1 MTETAMGFLGIMTG
15 RRHGN
20 PPIAEPEFCSHLC
33 RAAPRY
39 NLKVLVFHPDGV
51 AADGSSIT
59 GYTWKDGSWHH
70 TTSTPPDIIYNRC
83 FYNSPKERKE
93 ASSALSFLHRSLPW
107 SRGLPDKWGVY
118 EILKR
123 NRRAAILL
131 PETVLYTG
139 TRKLSN
145 MLAEREYGVFLKP
158 KAGSHGKRTLHAI
171 MQNRRS
177 GGGIRVR
184 GRDGTNTP
192 FQYVFSSQDEGLNW
206 IHEFIG
212 TRRYIIQPYLHL
224 TNREGQPFDVRVLM
238 QKNGLGRW
246 DLTGMAVRLGNHGS
260 LTSNLHGGGTA
271 VPPLPFLLAEYG
283 QDGKDIM
290 QELATEAAYLPPLL
304 EAACGRLG
312 ELGLDF
318 GIDSSG
324 RIHLLEANS
333 KPGRTVFRL
342 TGDRRAAKLAAENPL
357 SYARHLLL
365 TQRRIP
371 SLSTD
376 SSVINGRMITM
387 VPKEDS

>member
-59 GYTWKDGSWHH
+59 GYTWKDGSWHN

-145 MLAEREYGVFLKP
+145 MLAEREYG
-158 KAGSHGKRTLHAI
+158 
-171 MQNRRS
+171 
-177 GGGIRVR
+177 
-184 GRDGTNTP
+184 
-192 FQYVFSSQDEGLNW
+192 SS
-206 IHEFIG
+206 
-212 TRRYIIQPYLHL
+212 
-224 TNREGQPFDVRVLM
+224 
-238 QKNGLGRW
+238 
-246 DLTGMAVRLGNHGS
+246 
-260 LTSNLHGGGTA
+260 
-271 VPPLPFLLAEYG
+271 
-283 QDGKDIM
+283 
-290 QELATEAAYLPPLL
+290 
-304 EAACGRLG
+304 
-312 ELGLDF
+312 
-318 GIDSSG
+318 
-324 RIHLLEANS
+324 
-333 KPGRTVFRL
+333 
-342 TGDRRAAKLAAENPL
+342 
-357 SYARHLLL
+357 
-365 TQRRIP
+365 
-371 SLSTD
+371 
-376 SSVINGRMITM
+376 
-387 VPKEDS
+387 

>member
-1 MTETAMGFLGIMTG
+1 MTETEVGFLGIMTG
-15 RRHGN
+15 RRNGN

-33 RAAPRY
+33 RAAPLY
-39 NLKVLVFHPDGV
+39 SLKVLVFHPDGV

-59 GYTWKDGSWHH
+59 GYTWKDGSWQN
-70 TTSTPPDIIYNRC
+70 TTSSPPDIVYNRC
-83 FYNSPKERKE
+83 FYEGPKERKE
-93 ASSALSFLHRSLPW
+93 ASAALSTLHRSLPW
-107 SRGLPDKWGVY
+107 SRGLPDKWGVH

-123 NRRAAILL
+123 DRRAAAIL

-139 TRKLSN
+139 TRRLST

-158 KAGSHGKRTLHAI
+158 KAGTHGKRTLHAI
-171 MQNRRS
+171 LQNR
-177 GGGIRVR
+177 GMRVR

-192 FQYVFSSQDEGLNW
+192 FQYVFDSQAEGLNW

-212 TRRYIIQPYLHL
+212 SRRYIIQPFLHL
-224 TNREGQPFDVRVLM
+224 TNSKGQPFDVRVLM

-246 DLTGMAVRLGNHGS
+246 TLTGMAVRLGNQGS

-271 VPPLPFLLAEYG
+271 VSPLPFLLAEYG
-283 QDGKDIM
+283 QGGKDIM
-290 QELATEAAYLPPLL
+290 RELAAEGAYLPPLL

-371 SLSTD
+371 SLSTG
-376 SSVINGRMITM
+376 SSVTNGRMITM